1 MLSVLRWLRD
11 GSLWWRQLYHTATSL
26 CRSQQSKD
34 DFTWRHQ
41 QTFLQQSRWL
51 WQRRGLWDS
60 STEATETSERLW
72 FLPFALVAVQFK
84 HIQTGQTFSQ
94 SGHTTSLGVFHAL
107 NELLNFNFV
116 KELLENI
123 TIMWHCIFTIPYH
136 QFILECNRQAL
147 FPIWLT
153 KSNLGWSPT
162 VPCRVPCS
170 TTLSQIL
177 VPLWTDHLAFRAYFK
192 LAGQFCAQWACL
204 TSHFLGVGQNAHYMA
219 NSFFLHLI

>member
-1 MLSVLRWLRD
+1 MALCVCCLIELQTTVDLSKGKLI
-11 GSLWWRQLYHTATSL
+11 SP
-26 CRSQQSKD
+26 
-34 DFTWRHQ
+34 DFT
-41 QTFLQQSRWL
+41 FIQQSRWL
-51 WQRRGLWDS
+51 WQRGLWGS
-60 STEATETSERLW
+60 STEATETSER
-72 FLPFALVAVQFK
+72 FLQFAQYN
-84 HIQTGQTFSQ
+84 IQTGQTFSQ

-204 TSHFLGVGQNAHYMA
+204 TSHFWGVGQNAHYLA